1 MKKTLASPCFL
12 AFALGAA
19 SVAAFEP
26 LGIFPLIFLTLGGL
40 FGLFDTAARQRKGF
54 RHGAALGTA
63 FGFGLFISGV
73 SWIFVSLSVFG
84 NMPPPLAALTTL
96 LFCLVESLF
105 PAFAGALFTAFA
117 PASNGRRA
125 LFFAALWTLAEVLR
139 GEGITGFPWLLAGYS
154 QTPPSPLAAFAP
166 ITGVYGVSFLIALSA
181 APLWEL
187 TRYARIPLKHSEKST
202 NASAPA
208 APMTGKQ
215 RRSLLFPFFPL
226 LFILAAGIGLRPAEW
241 TKPIG
246 KPLKTAILQGNIPQ
260 RIKWLPEHFD
270 ETLRIYY
277 RLVQENPAQL
287 TILPETA
294 FPALLDYLPR
304 DFINSL
310 THLARREQGKL
321 ILGVVTRE
329 AASQRYA
336 NSAILLGDAPF
347 DPANAPKYDK
357 IHLLPFGEFVPA
369 GFKWFLKLA
378 DIPMSDLSPGPKK
391 QPMLRAGEQKIAINI
406 CYEEAFGAEIARAL
420 PEATLLVNLS
430 NVAWFGDSLAPAQHL
445 QISQMRAL
453 ETGRTILRATNTG
466 MTAIIGPDGRVQ
478 QRLAQFTRAALN
490 GEAQGYAGTT
500 PFVRWGNA
508 LAIMTTLLALLF
520 AHWPQPARK

>member
-1 MKKTLASPCFL
+1 MKKTLTSPHFL

-26 LGIFPLIFLTLGGL
+26 LGVFPLIFLTFGGF
-40 FGLFDTAARQRKGF
+40 FGLLNAAAHRRKGF
-54 RHGAALGTA
+54 RNGATLGAA
-63 FGFGLFISGV
+63 FGFGLFICGV
-73 SWIFVSLSVFG
+73 SWIFVSLNVFG
-84 NMPPPLAALTTL
+84 NMSPPLAALATL
-96 LFCLVESLF
+96 LFCLAESLF
-105 PAFAGALFTAFA
+105 PALAGALFTAFA

-125 LFFAALWTLAEVLR
+125 IFFASIWTLAEVLR
-139 GEGITGFPWLLAGYS
+139 GEGMTGFPWLLAGYS

-166 ITGVYGVSFLIALSA
+166 ITGVYGISFLVALSA
-181 APLWEL
+181 AFLWKL
-187 TRYARIPLKHSEKST
+187 TRHTALFPSRSEKST
-202 NASAPA
+202 NAFVSA
-208 APMTGKQ
+208 APITDKR
-215 RRSLLFPFFPL
+215 RRSLLFPFLPL
-226 LFILAAGIGLRPAEW
+226 LFTLAAGIGLRPVEW

-246 KPLKTAILQGNIPQ
+246 KPLKTAILQGNISQ
-260 RIKWLPEHFD
+260 RIKWLPEHFN

-277 RLVQENPAQL
+277 QLARENPAQL

-294 FPALLDYLPR
+294 FPTLLDYLPHS
-304 DFINSL
+304 FIDDLAN
-310 THLARREQGKL
+310 LARREQGKL

-329 AASQRYA
+329 EENRRYA
-336 NSAILLGDAPF
+336 NSAILLGDEPL

-391 QPMLRAGEQKIAINI
+391 QPMLRAGEQKIAVNI

-453 ETGRTILRATNTG
+453 ETGRTVLRATNTG
-466 MTAIIGPDGRVQ
+466 MTAIIGPDGRVR

-490 GEAQGYAGTT
+490 GEAQGYTGST

-508 LAIMTTLLALLF
+508 LAIMATLLALLF
-520 AHWPQPARK
+520 ARWPSTSKQ